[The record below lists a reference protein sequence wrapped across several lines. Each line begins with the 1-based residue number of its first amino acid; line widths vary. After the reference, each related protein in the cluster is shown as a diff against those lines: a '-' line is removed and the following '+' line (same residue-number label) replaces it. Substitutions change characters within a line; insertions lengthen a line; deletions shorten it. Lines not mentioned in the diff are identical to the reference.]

1 MPLVRSNNQQLTTN
15 NQFALKLNQAM
26 ILLRACIALGL
37 CISFTSAA
45 TRPKRNPTDK
55 TPSASVRQW
64 MRSMS
69 LRDKAAQLIIMPIY
83 GEPANTR
90 SAEFRKYQHFI
101 RDLHV
106 GGVIVTGHSLNGGIR
121 NAEPYAM
128 AALINHLQKMART
141 PLFVSADFERGAS
154 MRVNSTTAWPYSMAF
169 AAAKDLTAVG
179 QEGADTARDARA
191 MGVNWI
197 FAPVADVNN
206 NPDNPII
213 NIRSFGENAAEVSS
227 FVQAYIIGAH
237 SDRKNP
243 VLVTAKHFP
252 GHGDTTEDS
261 HMALP
266 RLNADRDRI
275 EAVELAPF
283 RTAIAAGVDAV
294 MTAHLNVPALEPDNI
309 PATVSSKILTGVL
322 RGELGFHG
330 LVITDA
336 MDMQG
341 LAAMLDTAEASVRA
355 IEAGADVLLMPKRAE
370 DAIRGLVAAVQTGR
384 ISRKRLDDSVGRVL
398 TAKIRLG
405 LTRKKL
411 VNLEDIADVVDSP
424 EAEEQAQSVADHAV
438 TLVKDT
444 KDSFPIRHAANTCV
458 IAMTEGRRS
467 QQGIRLVDEI
477 KKRAPGIVTTV
488 VDPSMTKGDLD
499 QVIEKSSSCGQIIA
513 AAFVSVSAYR
523 GNVALAGGYPDF
535 LNALIGGKAP
545 VLLAALG
552 NPYLIRNFPNVA
564 AYLTTY
570 SPTPTSETALAKA
583 LFGEIA
589 ITGQLPVSI
598 PGIAKYGDG
607 IQVTVVTTAVKGL

>member
-1 MPLVRSNNQQLTTN
+1 M
-15 NQFALKLNQAM
+15 
-26 ILLRACIALGL
+26 LLARAWIALGL
-37 CISFTSAA
+37 CIPLASAA
-45 TRPKRNPTDK
+45 THAKPAADK
-55 TPSASVRQW
+55 GTPASVRQLT
-64 MRSMS
+64 RSMT
-69 LRDKAAQLIIMPIY
+69 LRDKVAQLIIMPIY
-83 GEPANTR
+83 GEHANTR
-90 SAEFRKYQHFI
+90 SAEFRKYQHLI

-106 GGVIVTGHSLNGGIR
+106 GGVIVTGHSLNGGVR

-128 AALINHLQKMART
+128 AALINRLQKMART

-169 AAAKDLTAVG
+169 AAAKDLTAVSE
-179 QEGADTARDARA
+179 EGADTARDARA

-213 NIRSFGENAAEVSS
+213 NIRSFGENPAEVSS
-227 FVQAYIIGAH
+227 FVQAYINGAH

-261 HMALP
+261 HMMLP
-266 RLNADRDRI
+266 RLDADRDRI
-275 EAVELAPF
+275 EAVELQPF

-294 MTAHLNVPALEPDNI
+294 MTAHLAVPALEPENI

-322 RGELGFHG
+322 RDELGFHG
-330 LVITDA
+330 LVVTDA

-341 LAAMLDTAEASVRA
+341 LAAIFDTAEASVRA

-370 DAIRGLVAAVQTGR
+370 DAIRGLVAAVQNGR
-384 ISRKRLDDSVGRVL
+384 ISRKRLDDSVNRVL
-398 TAKIRLG
+398 AAKVRLG
-405 LTRKKL
+405 LTRKRL

-424 EAEEQAQSVADHAV
+424 ESDERAQSVADHAV

-444 KDSFPIRHAANTCV
+444 KDSLPVRHPESTCL

-467 QQGIRLVDEI
+467 QQSIRLIDEV
-477 KKRAPGIVTTV
+477 KKRAPAVTTTV
-488 VDPSMTKGDLD
+488 LDPSMTKSDLD
-499 QVIEKSSSCGQIIA
+499 QVSEKASSCGQIIA
-513 AAFVSVSAYR
+513 AAFVSVNAYR

-535 LNALIGGKAP
+535 LNGLIAGKVP
-545 VLLAALG
+545 VVLAALG
-552 NPYLIRNFPNVA
+552 NPYLVRSFPNVA

-589 ITGQLPVSI
+589 ITGHLPVSI
-598 PGIAKYGDG
+598 PGVAKYGDG
-607 IQVTVVTTAVKGL
+607 IQVPIASPVVKGL

>member
-1 MPLVRSNNQQLTTN
+1 MLV
-15 NQFALKLNQAM
+15 
-26 ILLRACIALGL
+26 LRAWIALGL
-37 CISFTSAA
+37 CIPIASAA
-45 TRPKRNPTDK
+45 THAAPHSKDAKRSTDK
-55 TPSASVRQW
+55 SVPAAVRQLT
-64 MRSMS
+64 RSMS
-69 LRDKAAQLIIMPIY
+69 LHDKVAQLIIMPIY
-83 GEPANTR
+83 GEHANTR
-90 SAEFRKYQHFI
+90 SAEYRKYQHLI

-106 GGVIVTGHSLNGGIR
+106 GGVIVTGHSLNGGVR

-128 AALINHLQKMART
+128 AALLNRLQKLAKT
-141 PLFVSADFERGAS
+141 PLFVAADFERGAS

-169 AAAKDLTAVG
+169 AAAQDLKAVSE
-179 QEGADTARDARA
+179 EGADTARDARA
-191 MGVNWI
+191 LGVNWL

-213 NIRSFGENAAEVSS
+213 NIRSFGENPAEVSN
-227 FVQAYIIGAH
+227 FVQAYIAGAH

-261 HMALP
+261 HLALP
-266 RLNADRDRI
+266 RLDADHDRI
-275 EAVELAPF
+275 EAVELQPF

-294 MTAHLNVPALEPDNI
+294 MTAHLAVPALEPDNI

-322 RGELGFHG
+322 RDELGFHG

-341 LAAMLDTAEASVRA
+341 LAAMFDTAEASVRA

-370 DAIRGLVAAVQTGR
+370 DAIRGVVAAVQSGR
-384 ISRKRLDDSVGRVL
+384 ISKKRIDDSLNRVVA
-398 TAKIRLG
+398 AKLRLG

-411 VNLEDIADVVDSP
+411 VDLEAIADVVESP
-424 EAEEQAQSVADHAV
+424 ESDELAQSVADHAV

-444 KDSFPIRHAANTCV
+444 RDSLPVRHSENTCL

-467 QQGIRLVDEI
+467 QQGIRLIDEV
-477 KKRAPGIVTTV
+477 KKRAPGVTTTV
-488 VDPSMTKGDLD
+488 LDPTMTKNDLD
-499 QVIEKSSSCGQIIA
+499 QAAEKTSNCGLIIA
-513 AAFVSVSAYR
+513 AAYVSVNAYR

-535 LNALIGGKAP
+535 LNGLIAGKTP

-552 NPYLIRNFPNVA
+552 NPYLVRSFPNVA

-589 ITGQLPVSI
+589 ITGHLPVTI
-598 PGIAKYGDG
+598 TGVAKYGDG
-607 IQVTVVTTAVKGL
+607 IQVPMAGPVVKGL

>member
-1 MPLVRSNNQQLTTN
+1 MP
-15 NQFALKLNQAM
+15 
-26 ILLRACIALGL
+26 LLRALIALGL
-37 CISFTSAA
+37 CIPLASAA
-45 TRPKRNPTDK
+45 THAKTSKQAADK
-55 TPSASVRQW
+55 TAPASVRQW
-64 MRSMS
+64 TKSMT
-69 LRDKAAQLIIMPIY
+69 LRDKVAQLIIMPIY

-90 SAEFRKYQHFI
+90 SAEFRKYQHLI

-106 GGVIVTGHSLNGGIR
+106 GGVIVTGHSLNGGVR

-128 AALINHLQKMART
+128 AALINRLQKLART
-141 PLFVSADFERGAS
+141 PLFVGADFERGAS

-169 AAAKDLTAVG
+169 TAANDLTAVG

-191 MGVNWI
+191 LGVNWL

-213 NIRSFGENAAEVSS
+213 NIRSFGENPAEVSN
-227 FVQAYIIGAH
+227 FVQAYINGAH

-266 RLNADRDRI
+266 RLDADRDRI
-275 EAVELAPF
+275 EAVELPPF
-283 RTAIAAGVDAV
+283 RAAIAAGVDAV

-322 RGELGFHG
+322 RDELGFHG

-341 LAAMLDTAEASVRA
+341 LAAMFDTAEASVRA
-355 IEAGADVLLMPKRAE
+355 IQAGADVLLMPKHAE
-370 DAIRGLVAAVQTGR
+370 DAIRGVVAAVNSGR
-384 ISRKRLDDSVGRVL
+384 ISRKRLDDSVNRVL
-398 TAKIRLG
+398 AAKVRLG
-405 LTRKKL
+405 LTRKKF

-424 EAEEQAQSVADHAV
+424 ESDERAQSVADHAV
-438 TLVKDT
+438 TLVTDT
-444 KDSFPIRHAANTCV
+444 KDSLPVRHPETTCL
-458 IAMTEGRRS
+458 IALTEGRRS
-467 QQGIRLVDEI
+467 QQGIRLIDEV
-477 KKRAPGIVTTV
+477 KKRAPGVTTTV
-488 VDPSMTKGDLD
+488 LDPSMTKSDLD
-499 QVIEKSSSCGQIIA
+499 QVSEKASSCGQIIA

-535 LNALIGGKAP
+535 LNSLIAGKAP

-552 NPYLIRNFPNVA
+552 NPYLVRSFPNVA

-589 ITGQLPVSI
+589 ITGHLPVTI
-598 PGIAKYGDG
+598 PGVAKYGDG
-607 IQVTVVTTAVKGL
+607 VQVPVASAVIKGL

>member
-1 MPLVRSNNQQLTTN
+1 ML
-15 NQFALKLNQAM
+15 
-26 ILLRACIALGL
+26 LLRACIALGL
-37 CISFTSAA
+37 CIPIISAA
-45 TRPKRNPTDK
+45 SLPKRSTDK
-55 TPSASVRQW
+55 TTPASVRQL
-64 MRSMS
+64 MRSMT
-69 LRDKAAQLIIMPIY
+69 LRDKVAQLIIMPVY
-83 GEPANTR
+83 GEHANTR
-90 SAEFRKYQHFI
+90 SAEFRKYQHLI

-128 AALINHLQKMART
+128 AALLNRLQKMART
-141 PLFVSADFERGAS
+141 PLFVAADFERGAS

-169 AAAKDLTAVG
+169 AAAQDLTAVG
-179 QEGADTARDARA
+179 EEGADTARDARA
-191 MGVNWI
+191 MGVNWL

-213 NIRSFGENAAEVSS
+213 NIRSFGENPAEVSS
-227 FVQAYIIGAH
+227 FVQAYIAGAH

-266 RLNADRDRI
+266 RLDADRDRI
-275 EAVELAPF
+275 EAVELQPF

-294 MTAHLNVPALEPDNI
+294 MTAHLAVPALEPENI

-322 RGELGFHG
+322 RDELGFHG
-330 LVITDA
+330 LVVTDA

-341 LAAMLDTAEASVRA
+341 LAALFDTAEASARA

-370 DAIRGLVAAVQTGR
+370 DAIRGVVAAVENGR
-384 ISRKRLDDSVGRVL
+384 ITRRRLDESVARVL
-398 TAKIRLG
+398 SAKARLG

-424 EAEEQAQSVADHAV
+424 ESEERAQSVADRAV
-438 TLVKDT
+438 TLVTDT
-444 KDSFPIRHAANTCV
+444 KDSLPIRHSANTCL

-467 QQGIRLVDEI
+467 QQGIRLIDEV
-477 KKRAPGIVTTV
+477 KKRAPAITTTV
-488 VDPSMTKGDLD
+488 LDPAMTKADLD
-499 QVIEKSSSCGQIIA
+499 QVAEKSSTCGQIIVA
-513 AAFVSVSAYR
+513 AYVSVNAYR

-535 LNALIGGKAP
+535 LNALIAGNAP

-552 NPYLIRNFPNVA
+552 NPYLARSFPNVA

-570 SPTPTSETALAKA
+570 SPTPTSEIALAKA

-589 ITGQLPVSI
+589 ITGHLPVTI
-598 PGIAKYGDG
+598 PGVAKYGDG
-607 IQVTVVTTAVKGL
+607 IQVPMSSPVKGL